1 MKPVWIIPASILLL
15 TALACNTPTSP
26 TAGPKPTSTLSPTS
40 GENFTLLPTSTP
52 LPSLTLIVD
61 ESLERQW
68 ASEAAAAAEDINPS
82 QATGTPDTTGC
93 VVQST
98 AWAALNAEPGSG
110 DSWIQLHY
118 RTAVLP
124 TEINIV
130 QSANPGGITGVQVEG
145 SGGARVIYSG
155 EQPTGGKCPETLTIP
170 VEVDFAVDTILILVA
185 ASENPTYIDAVELVG
200 RAASLTNIPVFW
212 RIPVPGNTSPGLM
225 DVDPLGDVYLAAGQG
240 GVYIFDW
247 EGNGLDNFPPGEGSL
262 IADVKMDLY
271 GNLLLA
277 DPTLN
282 QVYVTSPGGERLGS
296 FGRQGAGDGDF
307 GPHSPLALEVS
318 PYTNN
323 FYILNENASGTQIQ
337 VFDGNDGRF
346 IHFFSLE
353 GGVFKDM
360 DFSEDN
366 LLYVVDQT
374 NATILKI
381 DPESGQVLDR
391 LGAEALAHTTP
402 RGITLDA
409 AGNIYVSV
417 NSSDRGAAIYVLDPQ
432 GGLERLLGKLTN
444 AADTEWPEGTFFDP
458 GGIAVTSDG
467 SFLFLCDGKEGR
479 VYLTAYKLKD

>member
-1 MKPVWIIPASILLL
+1 MKPVWIIPALILLL
-15 TALACNTPTSP
+15 TVLACNMLTSP
-26 TAGPKPTSTLSPTS
+26 PAGLMPTSTLFPTLV
-40 GENFTLLPTSTP
+40 ENPTP
-52 LPSLTLIVD
+52 LPTPTPIVD
-61 ESLERQW
+61 EPLERQW
-68 ASEAAAAAEDINPS
+68 ASEASAAAEDINPG
-82 QATGTPDTTGC
+82 QATGAPDTTECGP
-93 VVQST
+93 QST
-98 AWAALNAEPGSG
+98 AWADLNAEPGSG
-110 DSWIQLHY
+110 ASWIQLRY

-145 SGGARVIYSG
+145 SGGAQAIYSG
-155 EQPTGGKCPETLTIP
+155 EQSTGGKCPETLTIL

-200 RAASLTNIPVFW
+200 TVPSPANIPVFW
-212 RIPVPGNTSPGLM
+212 RVTVPGNASPGLM
-225 DVDPLGDVYLAAGQG
+225 DVDPLGDVYLAAGPG

-247 EGNGLDNFPPGEGSL
+247 EGNGLDDFPPSEGSL

-277 DPTLN
+277 DPALN

-307 GPHSPLALEVS
+307 GQHSPLVLEVS
-318 PYTNN
+318 PYNNN
-323 FYILNENASGTQIQ
+323 FYILNENASGTQLQ
-337 VFDGNDGRF
+337 VFDGTDARF
-346 IHFFSLE
+346 IRSFPLE
-353 GGVFKDM
+353 GGAFQDM

-402 RGITLDA
+402 RGIALDA
-409 AGNIYVSV
+409 AGNFYVSV
-417 NSSDRGAAIYVLDPQ
+417 NSSPSGAAIYVLDAQ
-432 GGLERLLGKLTN
+432 GGLERLLGRLTN

-458 GGIAVTSDG
+458 RGIAVTLDG
-467 SFLFLCDGKEGR
+467 CFLFLCDGMEGR